1 MCLISLDGNLIS
13 WRLCHMPSS
22 YVGLAEPRTEVILH
36 IFPFCQVKSFWRSS
50 MHVGQALPTKDL
62 QAKKNGVGHK
72 SLALND
78 LGLNSVCLSAYECFI
93 SAT

>member
-1 MCLISLDGNLIS
+1 MCLISLERNLTG
-13 WRLCHMPSS
+13 WRLWVIPSS
-22 YVGLAEPRTEVILH
+22 YVALAEPRTEVILH
-36 IFPFCQVKSFWRSS
+36 ILPFCQVKSFWRSS
-50 MHVGQALPTKDL
+50 MHIGQALPTKDL

-78 LGLNSVCLSAYECFI
+78 LGQNSVCPSAYEHFI